1 MAGLSAA
8 PLNCGTACRSKTEK
22 NRLASRPAAVLGF
35 RREKNMNA
43 LGIDI
48 GGSRIKAAAVNL
60 EAGCTATKRQRLDT
74 PDPSE
79 PEAVLDACVEVARP
93 FGDLSPVGVG
103 FPGVIRDGVVLTAE
117 NLHKDWIG
125 FELEKSLSERMGR
138 PVRALNDAD
147 AAGVAE
153 IRFGAGRGVS
163 GTVVLLTVG
172 TGLGSAV
179 FTDGQLLPNTE
190 FGRMFFG
197 RKREAEAYVADPARE
212 KAGLDDAEWAAR
224 MEEVLAMI
232 EKLYWPR
239 LIIVGG
245 GGAKN
250 FDEVRDRIHTR
261 AELLHAE
268 AKNKAG
274 IIGAAL
280 WAADR

>member
-1 MAGLSAA
+1 
-8 PLNCGTACRSKTEK
+8 
-22 NRLASRPAAVLGF
+22 
-35 RREKNMNA
+35 MNA
-43 LGIDI
+43 IGIDV
-48 GGSRIKAAAVNL
+48 GGSRIKAAVVDL
-60 EAGCTATKRQRLDT
+60 EAGCTVTKRQRVDT
-74 PDPSE
+74 PEPSR
-79 PEAVLDACVEVARP
+79 PEAVLDACAEVARP
-93 FGDLSPVGVG
+93 FGDLFPVGVG

-138 PVRALNDAD
+138 PVKALNDAD

-179 FTDGQLLPNTE
+179 FTDGHLLRNTE

-212 KAGLDDAEWAAR
+212 KDGLDDAEWAAR

-250 FDEVRDRIHTR
+250 FDEVRGRIGTR
-261 AELLHAE
+261 AELRHAE

-280 WAADR
+280 WAAGR